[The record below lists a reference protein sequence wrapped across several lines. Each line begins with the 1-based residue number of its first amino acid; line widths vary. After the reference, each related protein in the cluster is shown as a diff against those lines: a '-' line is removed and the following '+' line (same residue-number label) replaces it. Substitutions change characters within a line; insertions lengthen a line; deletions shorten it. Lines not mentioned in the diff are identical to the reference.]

1 MDINVLSAF
10 RAHGNGV
17 SNSRRSTTA
26 RAFPSSRCPTIPPG
40 CRVPRGVD
48 RGRCG
53 HAGLLEVPPITGRYY
68 TAQLLDEWGEVIVD
82 INDRTFP
89 SKPCGS
95 FALVTPRSKART
107 PRRCGADCAALAQ
120 GQVYATTA
128 AMPVRNHWMGG
139 APAGNYATNYW
150 FRTMVNDRFEHRTR
164 SRTHAPRSR
173 AHVDGLNEDGHLDDL
188 VWLTIY
194 KAFEYLR
201 QQQPRWHMTFSVPA
215 TLAWC

>member
-1 MDINVLSAF
+1 
-10 RAHGNGV
+10 
-17 SNSRRSTTA
+17 
-26 RAFPSSRCPTIPPG
+26 
-40 CRVPRGVD
+40 
-48 RGRCG
+48 
-53 HAGLLEVPPITGRYY
+53 VPPITGRYY